1 MSDIAYDG
9 MAMVG
14 RQLQRARRNPGLLVI
29 TQVMPLTLLLFFG
42 YVFGNSVSLPGDAD
56 YRTYIVP
63 GLFATTA
70 AGGLV
75 TGMLQA
81 AVDTGRGVTERF
93 RALPISRA
101 AMPLGHAVA
110 DVLLFAVGLVPL
122 VAVGYAVGWRNEGGA
137 AATAGTLGLLLL
149 LRFTSAWIG
158 IHLGMVVG
166 NEEAAGQLASAT
178 FVLQLL
184 SNAYVPTH
192 GMPGWLRA
200 VVEWN
205 PLSAYV
211 TAVRDLTGSAP
222 AGLDDAAGAA
232 WPMTHPVAAALCWS
246 AVLLAAFV
254 PLAVRRSARGRG

>member
-1 MSDIAYDG
+1 MSDLAYDG
-9 MAMVG
+9 MAIVG
-14 RQLQRARRNPGLLVI
+14 RQLQRARRNPALLVI

-81 AVDTGRGVTERF
+81 AADTGRGVTERF

-101 AMPLGHAVA
+101 AVPLGHAVA
-110 DVLLFAVGLVPL
+110 DVLLFAAGLVPL
-122 VAVGYAVGWRNEGGA
+122 VAVGYAVGWRNDGSA
-137 AATAGTLGLLLL
+137 AATAGALGLLLL

-158 IHLGMVVG
+158 IHLGMAVG
-166 NEEAAGQLASAT
+166 NEEAAGQLASTT
-178 FVLQLL
+178 FMLQLL

-222 AGLDDAAGAA
+222 PGLDDAPGAA
-232 WPMTHPVAAALCWS
+232 WPMTHPVAAALVWS
-246 AVLLAAFV
+246 VVLLAVFV